1 MRTRLRGQRKP
12 HNPLATTPPPGRRPA
27 WLQKLE
33 NRAGFSI
40 VELLLSV
47 IIISVGVVGF
57 ASAVGLASLEL
68 WFGRR
73 DTDISM
79 VVTDQ
84 LERLKAAGHDAVTS
98 GSREQGEIQLTW
110 QSVGSNPKKVVLVA
124 TYPTNDGPS
133 GADTVITYLWP

>member
-1 MRTRLRGQRKP
+1 M
-12 HNPLATTPPPGRRPA
+12 
-27 WLQKLE
+27 
-33 NRAGFSI
+33 

-79 VVTDQ
+79 LVTDQ

-98 GSREQGEIQLTW
+98 GSREEGEIQLSW
-110 QSVGSNPKKVVLVA
+110 QSVGTNPKKVVLVA
-124 TYPTNDGPS
+124 TYPTHDGPAH
-133 GADTVITYLWP
+133 ADTLTTYLWP

>member
-1 MRTRLRGQRKP
+1 MRSRPRGQGKRYTP
-12 HNPLATTPPPGRRPA
+12 VAATPPGPPSTWRQRF
-27 WLQKLE
+27 E
-33 NRAGFSI
+33 NRGGFSI

-84 LERLKAAGHDAVTS
+84 LERLKASGHDAVTS
-98 GSREQGEIQLTW
+98 GYREQGEIELSW

-133 GADTVITYLWP
+133 RADTVITYLWP